1 MSPISTFNGAKYIW
15 HLIKVIIIIII
26 SIIIIIIIIINIIT
40 NISYCKLFN

>member
-1 MSPISTFNGAKYIW
+1 VSPISTFNGAKYIW

-26 SIIIIIIIIINIIT
+26 SIIIIIIIINIIT

>member
-1 MSPISTFNGAKYIW
+1 VSPISTFNGAKYIW

-26 SIIIIIIIIINIIT
+26 SIIIIIIINIIT

>member
-26 SIIIIIIIIINIIT
+26 SIIITIINIIT

>member
-1 MSPISTFNGAKYIW
+1 VSPISTFNGAKYIW

-26 SIIIIIIIIINIIT
+26 SIIIIIINIIT